1 MIDYHVHSDFSQDA
15 EGSVADYC
23 RQARAIDL
31 SEVCFTPH
39 FEIDPVRKTLD
50 DRVRLNDRWVP
61 MLSDWTDAYIH
72 DVEEAR
78 REFAPLKVKLGVE
91 VGYDPSIEKEL
102 ADWLRRYP
110 FDYVL
115 GSIHCIDHIA
125 ITAHDENDFYYAK
138 ADAQGATEGYFD
150 LLNRAIESGLFD
162 AIGHIDVF
170 KKYSLEKFGNEL
182 VERAKPYW
190 PGVFKRILRHP
201 PLTIE
206 INTSGLRQAPQE
218 TYPSEAILR
227 IARNAGLARVTIG
240 SDGHRLKHLGF
251 GLETGYAIA
260 QGLGLRIARFERRRP
275 IEAP

>member
-23 RQARAIDL
+23 RQARTIGL
-31 SEVCFTPH
+31 TEICFTPH
-39 FEIDPVRKTLD
+39 FEIDPVRKALD
-50 DRVRLNDRWVP
+50 DRVRLNDKWVP
-61 MLSDWTDAYIH
+61 MLSDWIDHYVA
-72 DVEEAR
+72 DVEQAR
-78 REFAPLKVKLGVE
+78 QEFAPLKVKLGVE
-91 VGYDPSIEKEL
+91 VGYDSGIEQEL
-102 ADWLRRYP
+102 ADWLGRYP

-138 ADAQGATEGYFD
+138 ANAQEATEGYFD
-150 LLNRAIESGLFD
+150 LLNRAVGSSLFD

-170 KKYSLEKFGNEL
+170 KKYGLEKFGSEL

-190 PGVFKRILRHP
+190 PRVFERILRRP

-227 IARNAGLARVTIG
+227 IARDAGLKQVAIG
-240 SDGHRLKHLGF
+240 SDGHRLKHLGY
-251 GLETGYAIA
+251 GLETGYALA
-260 QGLGLRIARFERRRP
+260 QGLGLRIARFERRKV
-275 IEAP
+275 I